1 MSHPVTTTAH
11 SSSFSV
17 HKKRLNIR
25 KRLRRLDG
33 IISKA
38 VETYNTNN
46 TNNSNN
52 SNNTNT
58 NNKEGG
64 GEEEAYFALG

>member
-1 MSHPVTTTAH
+1 MSQPVTTTAH

-38 VETYNTNN
+38 ETYTNTNTNN
-46 TNNSNN
+46 TNNTNN
-52 SNNTNT
+52 
-58 NNKEGG
+58 NNKERG

>member
-33 IISKA
+33 IISNA
-38 VETYNTNN
+38 ETYNTNTNTNN
-46 TNNSNN
+46 TNNTNN
-52 SNNTNT
+52 
-58 NNKEGG
+58 NNKERG

>member
-38 VETYNTNN
+38 ETYNTNTNTNN
-46 TNNSNN
+46 TNNSNT
-52 SNNTNT
+52 NN